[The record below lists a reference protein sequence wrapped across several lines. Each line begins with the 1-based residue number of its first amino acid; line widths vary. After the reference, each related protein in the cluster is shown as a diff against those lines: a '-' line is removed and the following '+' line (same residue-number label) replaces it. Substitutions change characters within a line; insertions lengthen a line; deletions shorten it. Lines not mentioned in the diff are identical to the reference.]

1 MLGDDFLLV
10 EYCGMY
16 QIHLYVFVRASH
28 AHHVSKIAISKVP
41 TFRTSYGA
49 MGNATPKMLAQR
61 KGGVAVSFNLGGSSF
76 CFVAAH
82 LAAHQ
87 GERGQML
94 ERNRDCARILKEL
107 DLRGDGTDTCACF
120 DHVVLCGDLN
130 YRLGPPELSDNAELS
145 TAASY
150 WREVADEAA
159 AEAWGA
165 LYARDQLQAQIRA
178 GHVLHGFEDGGPYAF
193 PPSFKLTHDEKKGRP
208 LSSRS
213 PCLYSVKRVP
223 SYTDRVLL
231 LSQPGKPAL
240 RRLAQ
245 GTAGDGRDGHEQWTE
260 SDHLPVWSVFSGSY
274 MLRAAAVLDEGF
286 EETWLLSLTSLQVRV
301 AIGALREGHGDAT
314 AEGGWEHLCGDRLPM
329 TEHAPL
335 LSATLTASFL
345 SREAEHLGAPL
356 PPGTL
361 PAGSGSD
368 AELTARWEGGEFPL
382 SPMASQRGLAWLKP
396 ETLRLQLFA
405 SNGGN
410 ARIPLGSAAVSVAA
424 ACRAAPPHIVQPA
437 GPEGTACTAALEV
450 VAPLSA
456 FGCYA
461 GEATLGFRFR
471 ISDEAAAEAAEV
483 LAREGRARGPPPHPT
498 RSTSAASEHTRRTSP
513 AGTRWRPHRSS
524 GLVLGSCGGGSTL
537 SVDGDAEDMTPR
549 VSEVSALRAE
559 PSFQLG
565 VKRLLS
571 LARGSVASHSIHR
584 GHHGS
589 TIDGAPRA
597 RDTKPRM
604 DSLPSPREPDP
615 SPPELEA
622 HSCDSG
628 ASSSEPPPRK
638 SSVLTT
644 RVSGVTVPVAAS
656 PPPPPPPPPG
666 EPPPATPTVRLKKG
680 GAPVDVI

>member
-49 MGNATPKMLAQR
+49 IGSATPKMFAQR

-107 DLRGDGTDTCACF
+107 DLRGDGADTCACF

-145 TAASY
+145 AAASY

-159 AEAWGA
+159 AEAWAA

-193 PPSFKLTHDEKKGRP
+193 PPSFKLTHDEKKGRS

-223 SYTDRVLL
+223 SYTDRVLF
-231 LSQPGKPAL
+231 LSQPGKPPL

-245 GTAGDGRDGHEQWTE
+245 GTAGDGRDGHGQWTE
-260 SDHLPVWSVFSGSY
+260 SDHLPVWSIFGGAY

-329 TEHAPL
+329 TELTPL
-335 LSATLTASFL
+335 LSATLTAPFL
-345 SREAEHLGAPL
+345 SRGAEHLGAPL

-361 PAGSGSD
+361 FSGSGSE

-471 ISDEAAAEAAEV
+471 ISDEAAAEAAEA
-483 LAREGRARGPPPHPT
+483 LAREGRARGPPPPQ
-498 RSTSAASEHTRRTSP
+498 
-513 AGTRWRPHRSS
+513 
-524 GLVLGSCGGGSTL
+524 VLGSCDGGSGL
-537 SVDGDAEDMTPR
+537 SVDGDAEDRTPR
-549 VSEVSALRAE
+549 VSEVSALRTEA
-559 PSFQLG
+559 SFQLG

-571 LARGSVASHSIHR
+571 LARDSVASHSIHR
-584 GHHGS
+584 RRGS
-589 TIDGAPRA
+589 TIDGASRA
-597 RDTKPRM
+597 RDAKPRM
-604 DSLPSPREPDP
+604 DRRPSPRDPDPSPREFVAP
-615 SPPELEA
+615 SGEARSSGSGAPSSEAPPENA
-622 HSCDSG
+622 
-628 ASSSEPPPRK
+628 
-638 SSVLTT
+638 T
-644 RVSGVTVPVAAS
+644 RVSGVTVAAS
-656 PPPPPPPPPG
+656 PPPPPPPPG
-666 EPPPATPTVRLKKG
+666 EPPPASPRVCV
-680 GAPVDVI
+680 PVGVI